1 MDRDQRIEL
10 EEIEKSNRID
20 YNIDREEIEME
31 LDDNETPVTVTDIP
45 SPDGLEDFTDELD
58 MNVLLSPELQEALS
72 ALFGRPRRSEED
84 EKKHIALML
93 LMPIIDA
100 GVDSMAM
107 EGAMKN
113 PGEMR
118 SLEGQLQTRG
128 ELVDG
133 ILEALSV
140 FGVAPN
146 DVFEAMDEV
155 SRGGYRFRQ
164 NEEDIT
170 DRLTVWD
177 ELTVITMLYGPRLAG
192 IILAAREA
200 ENASED

>member
-1 MDRDQRIEL
+1 MDHDQRIEL

-45 SPDGLEDFTDELD
+45 SPDGLED
-58 MNVLLSPELQEALS
+58 SPEGLIELQNALA
-72 ALFGRPRRSEED
+72 ALFGGPRRSEED
-84 EKKHIALML
+84 ERKHTALML

-118 SLEGQLQTRG
+118 TLEGQLQTRG

-133 ILEALSV
+133 ILEALKV
-140 FGVAPN
+140 FGVEPN
-146 DVFEAMDEV
+146 NVFEAMDEV
-155 SRGGYRFRQ
+155 SRSGYRFRQ

-177 ELTVITMLYGPRLAG
+177 ELTVINMLYGPRLAG